1 MLASVELVSNYV
13 LRMSRHL
20 PRRSRHA
27 FAFRCA
33 WPMADGP
40 PRVALGIRRRVAD
53 DMTSDAEV
61 GILGI
66 NVLGPTQLTLNG
78 AALTLARPLERGLFV
93 RLALAE
99 EQVSAWIV

>member
-1 MLASVELVSNYV
+1 
-13 LRMSRHL
+13 
-20 PRRSRHA
+20 
-27 FAFRCA
+27 
-33 WPMADGP
+33 MADGP

-61 GILGI
+61 GTDGATSGTILGI